1 MDNKYYA
8 VIDTNVIV
16 SAMLSSNP
24 ASNPAKVFHAVLN
37 GRVLP
42 LYNDEILDEYQKV
55 LSRPKF
61 PFKQTDISAIIQLFR
76 KLGIDSDRVTA
87 DELFPDPKDIVFY
100 EVALSHEDAY
110 LVTGNLK
117 HFPKQSRV
125 VSPSE
130 MVALLET

>member
-37 GRVLP
+37 GRVVP

-76 KLGIDSDRVTA
+76 KLGIDREVLINSTSVSRYLDPALGKQEPCQIGQFRA
-87 DELFPDPKDIVFY
+87 IYFPNWRKIF
-100 EVALSHEDAY
+100 
-110 LVTGNLK
+110 T
-117 HFPKQSRV
+117 
-125 VSPSE
+125 
-130 MVALLET
+130 

>member
-37 GRVLP
+37 GRVIP

-76 KLGIDSDRVTA
+76 KLGIDSYRVTA